1 MLNKR
6 MVVAS
11 LLVCTLGA
19 IALIAQGPQ
28 SGQEKLEQARSGQAK
43 AGGRPGQ
50 FRFYTNDQLTADASR
65 RVQLRLKLA
74 DLKKDMGSL
83 AKNDK
88 AKQRFLTEIADF
100 ENYVTM
106 TESREKESAGPTAR
120 RVEAILNDKKGN
132 TECSACHDA
141 DDAHQR
147 PTRGSREGSSREGRR

>member
-1 MLNKR
+1 MNKKTIL
-6 MVVAS
+6 AS
-11 LLVCTLGA
+11 ILVCTLGVV
-19 IALIAQGPQ
+19 ALIAQGPQ

-65 RVQLRLKLA
+65 RAQLRAKLA

-83 AKNDK
+83 AKNEK

-100 ENYVTM
+100 ETYVNM
-106 TESREKESAGPTAR
+106 TETREKESAGPTAK

-132 TECSACHDA
+132 TECSACHDS

-147 PTRGSREGSSREGRR
+147 AIRGSKEGTSREGRR